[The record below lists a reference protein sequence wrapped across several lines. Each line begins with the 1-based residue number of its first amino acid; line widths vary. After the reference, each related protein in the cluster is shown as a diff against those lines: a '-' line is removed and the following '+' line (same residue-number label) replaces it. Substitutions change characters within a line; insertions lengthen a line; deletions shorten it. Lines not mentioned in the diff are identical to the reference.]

1 MVTETALERA
11 RSGDD
16 QAFGE
21 LTDPYRGEL
30 QLHCYRILGSV
41 QDAEDVLQETL
52 LAAWRGLGQYEGRA
66 SLRTWL
72 YRIATNRCL
81 NALRASG
88 RRPRTEPA
96 APTFLTAE
104 PTRRGEP
111 LWLEPYPDML
121 LDGLPSDGDADPEA
135 RYEAKEA
142 VALAFVTA
150 VQHLPPRQRAVL
162 VLRDV
167 LGFRTAEVADMLD
180 SSEASVN
187 SALQRARATMES
199 RLPGPDRERAPLP
212 RSARERDIATRF
224 ATAFAGNDID
234 GVVALLTDDAWFTM
248 PPVTLE
254 YQGHEAIADFLR
266 AVTTWRGP
274 RNYRLIPTR
283 ANGQPA
289 FGCYLQ
295 EAQALVFG
303 AHGMIVLTLEG
314 DRISA
319 ITRFV
324 DNSTGPVRAAA
335 DARGLGAL
343 PACWVQSEPV
353 AGRAPAVLVRGA
365 EPKKVAGGYRP
376 ARVRSQVPAPCGQW
390 RPT

>member
-1 MVTETALERA
+1 MTFRTSRGPYYKKEVAVVIEATLERA
-11 RSGDD
+11 RGGDD
-16 QAFGE
+16 RAFSE
-21 LTDPYRGEL
+21 LTGPYRSEL

-41 QDAEDVLQETL
+41 QDAEDILQETL

-88 RRPRTEPA
+88 RRPRTDLAGPS
-96 APTFLTAE
+96 FLTAE

-111 LWLEPYPDML
+111 LWLEPYPDVL
-121 LDGLPSDGDADPEA
+121 LDGLPDASAGPEA

-142 VALAFVTA
+142 IALAFVTA
-150 VQHLPPRQRAVL
+150 VQHLPPRQRAML

-167 LGFRTAEVADMLD
+167 LGFRSSEVADMLE
-180 SSEASVN
+180 SSEPSVN
-187 SALQRARATMES
+187 SALQRARATMAS
-199 RLPGPDRERAPLP
+199 RLPRRERAPLP
-212 RSARERDIATRF
+212 RSAREREVATRF
-224 ATAFAGNDID
+224 ATAFAANDID

-254 YQGHEAIADFLR
+254 YQGPEAIAGFLR
-266 AVTTWRGP
+266 DISNWKGP
-274 RNYRLIPTR
+274 RRYRLIPTW

-295 EAQALVFG
+295 EMHSAVFG

-319 ITRFV
+319 VTRFV
-324 DNSTGPVRAAA
+324 DNGNLGRFGLPGVLA
-335 DARGLGAL
+335 D
-343 PACWVQSEPV
+343 
-353 AGRAPAVLVRGA
+353 
-365 EPKKVAGGYRP
+365 
-376 ARVRSQVPAPCGQW
+376 
-390 RPT
+390 

>member
-1 MVTETALERA
+1 VEEAAVVTEATLERA
-11 RSGDD
+11 RAGDD
-16 QAFGE
+16 RAFGE
-21 LTDPYRGEL
+21 LTDPYRSEL

-81 NALRASG
+81 NALRASD
-88 RRPRTEPA
+88 RRPRTEPTG
-96 APTFLTAE
+96 PTFLTVE
-104 PTRRGEP
+104 PTRRAEP
-111 LWLEPYPDML
+111 LWLEPYPDVL
-121 LDGLPSDGDADPEA
+121 LEAAPDASAGPEA

-142 VALAFVTA
+142 IALAFVAA

-162 VLRDV
+162 VLREV
-167 LGFRTAEVADMLD
+167 LGFRSSEVADMLD

-187 SALQRARATMES
+187 SALQRARATMAS

-212 RSARERDIATRF
+212 RSARERDIAARF

-254 YQGHEAIADFLR
+254 YQGREAIAGFLR
-266 AVTTWRGP
+266 DITTWRGP
-274 RNYRLIPTR
+274 RRYRLIPVR

-289 FGCYLQ
+289 FGFYLQ
-295 EAQALVFG
+295 EAQAPVFR

-324 DNSTGPVRAAA
+324 DNSNLARFGLPRMLA
-335 DARGLGAL
+335 D
-343 PACWVQSEPV
+343 
-353 AGRAPAVLVRGA
+353 
-365 EPKKVAGGYRP
+365 
-376 ARVRSQVPAPCGQW
+376 
-390 RPT
+390 